1 MRSRVRAQRDFL
13 ALEHT
18 VGDIDGLGYLGLTG
32 SVPDWREFA
41 GIIGLQTALQ
51 GADREVRFRV
61 DERSWRI
68 AVEEGEPGV
77 AYIGWEAQSR
87 DALGRIRNR
96 LTGAGVSVK
105 TDPELA
111 AERNVLEVFSCE
123 DPSGHRVEFFF
134 GPEVTSAP
142 FVSPAGARFVTSTGG
157 QSLGLGHIVMFVDD
171 LPATNE
177 FYMNLLDF
185 ELTDAII
192 HGAMGATFAHTNPR
206 HHSLAF
212 GAAAGPVASG
222 INHFMLEVDSLDT
235 VGVALDRLMA
245 AGTPLTVTLGKH
257 SNDHMTSFYV
267 RTPSGFE
274 LEYGVGGRL
283 LDDSWVPTWFR
294 SPSIWGHKRVPVPV
308 SD

>member
-1 MRSRVRAQRDFL
+1 MVQER
-13 ALEHT
+13 T

-32 SVPDWREFA
+32 SVVAWREFA
-41 GIIGLQTALQ
+41 GIIGLQTTPQ

-61 DERSWRI
+61 DERAWRI
-68 AVEEGEPGV
+68 AVEEGEPGI
-77 AYIGWEAQSR
+77 AYIGWEARSH
-87 DALGRIRNR
+87 DALDRIREK
-96 LTGAGVSVK
+96 LSAAGVSVK

-111 AERNVLEVFSCE
+111 AERNVLDVFSCE

-134 GPEVTSAP
+134 GPEVTSEP
-142 FVSPAGARFVTSTGG
+142 FVSPAGARFVTSTRG
-157 QSLGLGHIVMFVDD
+157 QSLGLGHVVMFVKD
-171 LPATNE
+171 LPATTE

-192 HGAMGATFAHTNPR
+192 HGAMRSTFAHTNPR

-212 GAAAGPVASG
+212 GAAMGPMKKG
-222 INHFMLEVDSLDT
+222 LNHFMLEVDSLDM
-235 VGVALDRLMA
+235 VGVALDRLTA
-245 AGTPLTVTLGKH
+245 AGIPLTVTLGKH

-267 RTPSGFE
+267 RTPSGCD

-294 SPSIWGHKRVPVPV
+294 SPSIWGHTRVPLKEESP
-308 SD
+308 